1 MKIDRASSKNPAIRE
16 LLNQHPQVG
25 LVSEGNE
32 WLEFEVDSWN
42 RKIYVD
48 ENCGSKGILELIDNN
63 PLLCADEFLLTGK
76 SHLLSTLAFAPLD
89 RVALGYTVET
99 VIDQPSTY
107 FCRINLKNEIEV
119 DELYSIYEEPFSRSP
134 AIDLIWIPPEF
145 KLGLNPDPKLTEN
158 SRIRLTVQVL
168 KGHELEIQVVCRN
181 IDQWLCKYSIFAM
194 NVMTGNEDSVGLY
207 S

>member
-1 MKIDRASSKNPAIRE
+1 MKIDRASSKCPAIRE

-32 WLEFEVDSWN
+32 WLEFEVGSWN
-42 RKIYVD
+42 RKISIY
-48 ENCGSKGILELIDNN
+48 ENCGSKGVLELIDNN
-63 PLLCADEFLLTGK
+63 PLLCADEFVLTGK
-76 SHLLSTLAFAPLD
+76 TQLLSTLARAPLD
-89 RVALGYTVET
+89 RVALGFTLET
-99 VIDQPSTY
+99 SVNLPGNY
-107 FCRINLKNEIEV
+107 ACRLNLKNEIET

-134 AIDLIWIPPEF
+134 AIDLIWIPPEA
-145 KLGLNPDPKLTEN
+145 KLVLNPDPELTEN

-168 KGHELEIQVVCRN
+168 KGHELEIKVLCRN